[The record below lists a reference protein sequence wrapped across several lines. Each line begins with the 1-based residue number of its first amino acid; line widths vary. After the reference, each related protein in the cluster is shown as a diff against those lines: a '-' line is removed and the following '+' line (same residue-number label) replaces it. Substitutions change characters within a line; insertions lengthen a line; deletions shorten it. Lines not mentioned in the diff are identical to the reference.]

1 MVAID
6 VTWLNGMD
14 PCGPYHPSRHRRQP
28 MKRLY
33 FMACMTK
40 LRAADPVIGGTH
52 LDVVLSMVQSGVS
65 LEIVPTAP
73 GLEESLHT

>member
-1 MVAID
+1 
-6 VTWLNGMD
+6 
-14 PCGPYHPSRHRRQP
+14 